1 MRQSFDI
8 RISLVSPGCQKFI
21 RCSLL
26 GLFSALKWV
35 HDIIPHGPLG
45 NPVDTTL
52 SRNIIEAT
60 KRLFSRSIN
69 KKEPV
74 TPDMIYRICLVF
86 ARVDSNLKDL
96 RSALLFVLGFH
107 GLFRISELLDLQA
120 VDFTIHTEYLEILVK
135 SNKTDQY
142 GEGNKVFISKLG
154 GITCPHA
161 LLCRYFASARI
172 VPNSSVYIF
181 RAVRFFKRSNMYLL
195 CSNKLSYTRARELI
209 KETLSAIGIDSKG
222 FSTHS
227 LRAGGAPFIAKNLP
241 RSDGS
246 DRLLML
252 HGRWRSEQANNMYVK
267 EPLESRLQLTR
278 FFPSF

>member
-52 SRNIIEAT
+52 SRNIIEAS
-60 KRLFSRSIN
+60 KRLLSRSIN

-96 RSALLFVLGFH
+96 RPALLFVLGFH

-135 SNKTDQY
+135 SSKTDQY
-142 GEGNKVFISKLG
+142 REGNKVFISKLG

-161 LLCRYFASARI
+161 LSLSLFC
-172 VPNSSVYIF
+172 F
-181 RAVRFFKRSNMYLL
+181 R
-195 CSNKLSYTRARELI
+195 
-209 KETLSAIGIDSKG
+209 
-222 FSTHS
+222 
-227 LRAGGAPFIAKNLP
+227 
-241 RSDGS
+241 
-246 DRLLML
+246 
-252 HGRWRSEQANNMYVK
+252 
-267 EPLESRLQLTR
+267 
-278 FFPSF
+278 

>member
-1 MRQSFDI
+1 MVQQLLSSRANSSVKKYVLHYKGFLKYWRSKGIIVTLPCD
-8 RISLVSPGCQKFI
+8 
-21 RCSLL
+21 SLL
-26 GLFSALKWV
+26 ISKYLLYLQDAKNSYAVLSLAIFSALKWV

-52 SRNIIEAT
+52 SRNIIEAS

-69 KKEPV
+69 KTEPV

-107 GLFRISELLDLQA
+107 GLFRISKLLDLQA
-120 VDFTIHTEYLEILVK
+120 ADFTIHTEYLEILVK
-135 SNKTDQY
+135 SSKTDRY
-142 GEGNKVFISKLG
+142 REGNKVFVSKLG

-181 RAVRFFKRSNMYLL
+181 LGQY
-195 CSNKLSYTRARELI
+195 
-209 KETLSAIGIDSKG
+209 G
-222 FSTHS
+222 FSREPICTYCALIS
-227 LRAGGAPFIAKNLP
+227 LVILGPEN
-241 RSDGS
+241 
-246 DRLLML
+246 
-252 HGRWRSEQANNMYVK
+252 
-267 EPLESRLQLTR
+267 
-278 FFPSF
+278 

>member
-52 SRNIIEAT
+52 SRNIIEAS

-74 TPDMIYRICLVF
+74 TPDMIYCICLVF

-120 VDFTIHTEYLEILVK
+120 VDFTIHTEYLEILV
-135 SNKTDQY
+135 
-142 GEGNKVFISKLG
+142 
-154 GITCPHA
+154 
-161 LLCRYFASARI
+161 
-172 VPNSSVYIF
+172 
-181 RAVRFFKRSNMYLL
+181 
-195 CSNKLSYTRARELI
+195 
-209 KETLSAIGIDSKG
+209 
-222 FSTHS
+222 
-227 LRAGGAPFIAKNLP
+227 
-241 RSDGS
+241 
-246 DRLLML
+246 
-252 HGRWRSEQANNMYVK
+252 
-267 EPLESRLQLTR
+267 
-278 FFPSF
+278 